1 MKHRKPSREE
11 RTLINRALAN
21 WGVIDALKDSAFV
34 IRDDAESR
42 QVCLVTP
49 ELETEMAYIDALYC
63 GLAIGDLAKHFQP
76 TMEGADLFARLSGSG
91 RNYVSV
97 GQNAEKLVLYGRD
110 IMGDSVVSAGDVSEN
125 ELVIITNEAGE
136 AIGIGRTRFAGE
148 VIRQKG
154 RITVSTIKDAG
165 RYLREEDE
173 GQAKM
178 SRSPQRRHS

>member
-1 MKHRKPSREE
+1 MKYRKPSREE

-34 IRDDAESR
+34 MRDDDKSR
-42 QVCLVTP
+42 LVCLVTP
-49 ELETEMAYIDALYC
+49 ELEVAMTDIEPIYC
-63 GLAIGDLAKHFQP
+63 GLVIGDLAKHFQP
-76 TMEGADLFARLSGSG
+76 TMEGADLFARLSGVG

-97 GQNAEKLVLYGRD
+97 GPSAEKLVLYGRD
-110 IMGDSVVSAGDVSEN
+110 VMGDSVVRAGEVSEN
-125 ELVIITNEAGE
+125 ELVVITNEAGE

-148 VIRQKG
+148 AIRQKG
-154 RITVSTIKDAG
+154 RITVTTIKDAG

-178 SRSPQRRHS
+178 SRSPRRRRS